1 MVVEGYLIIYKIGFS
16 WLADMVVW
24 EGMCVWTNE
33 KRKIPIDLLDKA
45 YSEQDDTIKQFIKT
59 RANNKKLQ

>member
-1 MVVEGYLIIYKIGFS
+1 MKK
-16 WLADMVVW
+16 
-24 EGMCVWTNE
+24 E

-59 RANNKKLQ
+59 RANNKKL

>member
-33 KRKIPIDLLDKA
+33 KRKII
-45 YSEQDDTIKQFIKT
+45 IRRFM
-59 RANNKKLQ
+59 

>member
-1 MVVEGYLIIYKIGFS
+1 MVMEGDLIIYKIGFS
-16 WLADMVVW
+16 WLADMVVR
-24 EGMCVWTNE
+24 EGVCVWANE

-59 RANNKKLQ
+59 RANNKKL